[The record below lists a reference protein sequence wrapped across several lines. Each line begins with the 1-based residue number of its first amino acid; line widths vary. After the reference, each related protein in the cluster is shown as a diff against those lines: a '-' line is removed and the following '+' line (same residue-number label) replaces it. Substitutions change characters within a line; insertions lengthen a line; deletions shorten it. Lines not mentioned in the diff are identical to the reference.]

1 MGLKI
6 NDKPIV
12 FGLTSSELSLLQN
25 AAFKKAF
32 LNESHFQKSKI

>member
-25 AAFKKAF
+25 AFKKAF